1 MDGMCARR
9 RSGKAHPNPPP
20 AGREPKHAGGSTVA
34 CIHACM
40 LANAPITP
48 CLLPGDTLE
57 INGFPVLRPSDPAKI
72 RACPHHRVRAH
83 HPPPVSPIGANR
95 VFVGIHALASP
106 SCGVMGGAHPRTG
119 NPLVSIVPTRRQE
132 GIALAEPHRARWQG
146 REARSSQSHPI
157 LSACFQVTRLKSRIL
172 QCPQASCHQCH
183 VSRTRQRA
191 PASERKMHALLAYAN
206 IWMQHHARNP
216 ASCGAQTD
224 PHAAEPKPIRERDWS
239 DMERR
244 RCRRCP
250 QPATPSTLPCLLPGD
265 TPENIALQRVSGSW
279 FSRFPGVHRHRL
291 QWTSPALVIAVL
303 GSIS

>member
-1 MDGMCARR
+1 MSPPSRPGASSPPRITYRGKPCLCRHTCSCKPILRSHGR
-9 RSGKAHPNPPP
+9 RSSPNRQSPRIHCAHTPSGRHCISGTPQGEVAGKGGTKLAIPPD
-20 AGREPKHAGGSTVA
+20 
-34 CIHACM
+34 
-40 LANAPITP
+40 TP

-57 INGFPVLRPSDPAKI
+57 IKDSPMPA
-72 RACPHHRVRAH
+72 
-83 HPPPVSPIGANR
+83 G
-95 VFVGIHALASP
+95 
-106 SCGVMGGAHPRTG
+106 
-119 NPLVSIVPTRRQE
+119 
-132 GIALAEPHRARWQG
+132 
-146 REARSSQSHPI
+146 I
-157 LSACFQVTRLKSRIL
+157 LSSMPCK
-172 QCPQASCHQCH
+172 PN
-183 VSRTRQRA
+183 A